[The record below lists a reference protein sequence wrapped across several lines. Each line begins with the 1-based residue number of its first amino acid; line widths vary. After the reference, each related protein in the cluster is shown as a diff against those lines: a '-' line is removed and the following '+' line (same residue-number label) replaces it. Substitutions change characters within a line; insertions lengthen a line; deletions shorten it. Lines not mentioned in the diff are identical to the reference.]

1 MGFEVE
7 EKPGQTLISEEEKA
21 GLRLPISTQQELDE
35 VEQVNIEKALV
46 WLIGRAFSPTAVL
59 NETFLR
65 KLHKLMF
72 NGVWKWA
79 GTFRKTEKNIGV
91 SWVQVSRELRMLCDD
106 ALFWIENETFPP
118 EEIALRFKHKL
129 VSIHCF
135 PNGNGRHSRMMA
147 DVLMENVFDL
157 APFTWGANLV
167 NATGERKLYI
177 EALKKA
183 DDGEMGELL
192 AFAK

>member
-46 WLIGRAFSPTAVL
+46 WLIGRAFSPAAVL

-65 KLHKLMF
+65 KLHKRMF

-157 APFTWGANLV
+157 PPFTWGANLV

-183 DDGEMGELL
+183 DDGEMGALL